1 MGLVFV
7 EVNTSETALVVGLV
21 FALVN
26 TSEDAVIVEETSG
39 ASAEPK

>member
-1 MGLVFV
+1 MFV

-21 FALVN
+21 IALVN